1 MQTQREMERDVL
13 LCFVD
18 MPLVDALKL
27 LRISSHTMMR
37 LRKQYGLK
45 KWPFEQLKKNSYTMS
60 WEDVHGLR
68 NTQLRRDDL
77 DEDTHAS
84 LLAADKRG
92 WLMRRLYAPLQ
103 AQDELPHDF
112 FDTSGE
118 EAAAMVA
125 VADEY
130 APEPSRPEPAPC
142 QPSQPSQDWQAL
154 QDTEPESDVV
164 VLDYG
169 LEQDVSPF
177 DEDEWGLLG
186 FDDV

>member
-1 MQTQREMERDVL
+1 L
-13 LCFVD
+13 
-18 MPLVDALKL
+18 AL
-27 LRISSHTMMR
+27 
-37 LRKQYGLK
+37 
-45 KWPFEQLKKNSYTMS
+45 
-60 WEDVHGLR
+60 
-68 NTQLRRDDL
+68 
-77 DEDTHAS
+77 
-84 LLAADKRG
+84 
-92 WLMRRLYAPLQ
+92 
-103 AQDELPHDF
+103 
-112 FDTSGE
+112 
-118 EAAAMVA
+118 EAAQVSPGALVIEITEHERVTDVARLVA

-130 APEPSRPEPAPC
+130 APEPSRPEPAEC